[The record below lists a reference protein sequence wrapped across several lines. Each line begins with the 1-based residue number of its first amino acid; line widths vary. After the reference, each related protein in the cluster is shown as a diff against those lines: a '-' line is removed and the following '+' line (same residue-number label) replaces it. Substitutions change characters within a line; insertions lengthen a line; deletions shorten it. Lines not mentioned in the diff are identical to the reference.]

1 MSVCVC
7 GRAKASPI
15 WHCGNICEY
24 VRASEQRLVWFG
36 ALVPQVLPSLREVS
50 SKSLNFSDLREWS
63 EIPYESVNVYFSSA
77 ERSDI
82 DEKCFL
88 VHHISCVYCTHPRN
102 VAHYSRLV
110 WPLTS
115 RLQAAFPPTH
125 PLLSAVT
132 STNFSFISSCSWG
145 GGGGVR

>member
-1 MSVCVC
+1 MCVCVC

-24 VRASEQRLVWFG
+24 VCASEQRLGRFG
-36 ALVPQVLPSLREVS
+36 ALVPQVLPLLREVS
-50 SKSLNFSDLREWS
+50 SKSLNFSDLRGWS

-88 VHHISCVYCTHPRN
+88 VHHISCVCCTHPRN
-102 VAHYSRLV
+102 VAHYSRLA

-132 STNFSFISSCSWG
+132 NFSFISSCSWG
-145 GGGGVR
+145 VIR

>member
-24 VRASEQRLVWFG
+24 VRASEQRLVRFG
-36 ALVPQVLPSLREVS
+36 ALVPQVLPLLREAS
-50 SKSLNFSDLREWS
+50 SKSVNFSDLREWS

-88 VHHISCVYCTHPRN
+88 VHHIWPSISKKQALGEIFRN
-102 VAHYSRLV
+102 R
-110 WPLTS
+110 
-115 RLQAAFPPTH
+115 FFCG
-125 PLLSAVT
+125 
-132 STNFSFISSCSWG
+132 FSIYMHRGTWRPKIKVILWIIMTQQVSKH
-145 GGGGVR
+145 GVLIDL